1 MYKTLNPRWDQTFEF
16 PDDGSL
22 LELHVKDHNA
32 VLPTSSIG
40 DCVVEYQRLPPNQP
54 SDKWIPLQGVKKGE
68 IHVQITRKVPQ
79 LENRQSSE
87 SESPATKAHEI
98 SVQVKVF
105 AITPIWIAYSCI
117 VSVPRLICASWQAQ
131 NSNKFSSYSKD
142 AWYMLNIYFLCYLIS
157 SW

>member
-1 MYKTLNPRWDQTFEF
+1 MIILLKISLFSSPLPYSWLEFQVVYKTLNPQWHQTFEF
-16 PDDGSL
+16 LDDGSQ

-68 IHVQITRKVPQ
+68 IHVQITRKVPL
-79 LENRQSSE
+79 LEKRPSSE
-87 SESPATKAHEI
+87 SESSATKARVI

-105 AITPIWIAYSCI
+105 VAIWIALSCTI
-117 VSVPRLICASWQAQ
+117 FGLHLICASCKA
-131 NSNKFSSYSKD
+131 
-142 AWYMLNIYFLCYLIS
+142 
-157 SW
+157 